1 MTLDPDTEPEAAD
14 AARPGFLARHRR
26 ALVVVVVVVALAV
39 VSVAGYALWTKHRL
53 DEALA
58 SVGTVAVF
66 EGIDPATRPPAP
78 ADGGTTFLLAG
89 SDLLAPTATTGLEAV
104 SASPT
109 SATPTSSSRYGRADV
124 IMLLHVDAARTKA
137 SIVSLP
143 RDALVGIPAYTDADG
158 QEHAAQRRKVNSA
171 FSLGGPTLLVRTVEG
186 LTGIRVDH
194 FAYVDYDG
202 LIRLVDAVGG
212 VTVDNLYATSDVYG
226 NPEWDFPAGP
236 LTLDGFHARV
246 WVSQRKNLPHSDLDR
261 ARNSRELLRA
271 IGVKLASPSVL
282 SNPVRLQEVLD
293 LLRTVATVDDTLD
306 PGAMKSL
313 ALSARGLDVDS
324 IPMRTAPVTGR
335 STYQGEVVFDLDTSK
350 TPCLWAAIASSDLAG
365 VTRCSQP

>member
-1 MTLDPDTEPEAAD
+1 MTAEPDTAPEAAD
-14 AARPGFLARHRR
+14 TADRGFLARNRR
-26 ALVVVVVVVALAV
+26 ALVVVAVVVALV
-39 VSVAGYALWTKHRL
+39 LVTVGGYAAWTKHRL
-53 DEALA
+53 DQALA

-66 EGIDPATRPPAP
+66 EDIDPATRPGPT

-89 SDLLAPTATTGLEAV
+89 SDLLAPTATTGTEA
-104 SASPT
+104 STGPT
-109 SATPTSSSRYGRADV
+109 SASATSGPRDYGRADV
-124 IMLLHVDAARTKA
+124 IMLLHVDADRTKA

-143 RDALVGIPAYTDADG
+143 RDSLVDIPAYTDDQG
-158 QEHAAQRRKVNSA
+158 KDHAAQRRKVNAA

-194 FAYVDYDG
+194 FAYIDYDG

-212 VTVDNLYATSDVYG
+212 VTVDNLYATKNVYG
-226 NPEWDFPAGP
+226 NPDWSFPAGALP
-236 LTLDGFHARV
+236 LDGFHARV

-282 SNPVRLQEVLD
+282 SNPVRLQQVLD

-335 STYQGEVVFDLDTSK
+335 STYNGEVVFDLDTSL
-350 TPCLWAAIASSDLAG
+350 TPCLWKAVGSSDLAG
-365 VTRCSQP
+365 VTRCSQQ